1 MASEK
6 TKTVRKPR
14 GQGPE
19 RRGEILA
26 AARRIFAM
34 RGYQAATMREVAR
47 EAGVSAPALY
57 LYFDSKETL
66 LHAIAEEV
74 FGLLEHEVRAAVQSG
89 ASPQDALRHGI
100 AAYVAFG
107 RAHPDAYR
115 LVFMAKPSHAPRPGR
130 RVEPGA
136 TQRTFDIL
144 VQAVAALGAPR
155 EPRAAAE
162 TLWAAMHGLAALMI
176 DFPDVPE
183 NGDEEGAITA
193 LSDMAIAWLRQAAS

>member
-6 TKTVRKPR
+6 TRTLRKPR

-19 RRGEILA
+19 RRPEILA
-26 AARRIFAM
+26 AAGRIFAA
-34 RGYQAATMREVAR
+34 RGYPAATMREVAR

-57 LYFDSKETL
+57 LYFENKETL

-74 FGLLEHEVRAAVQSG
+74 FSGLEHEVRSAVSG
-89 ASPQDALRHGI
+89 GATPEDALRLGI

-115 LVFMAKPSHAPRPGR
+115 LVFMAKPSHAPRPGK

-136 TQRTFDIL
+136 PQRSFDIL
-144 VQAVAALGAPR
+144 VQAVERLGAPR
-155 EPRAAAE
+155 PPRAAAE
-162 TLWAAMHGLAALMI
+162 TLWAAMHGLTALMI

-183 NGDEEGAITA
+183 DGDDAAAVEA
-193 LSDMAIAWLRQAAS
+193 LADMAIAWLRTA